1 MDDDHLADRVGLQ
14 ELKASYFR
22 YLDTKQ
28 WASWRELFTDDMMFY
43 VDSASVPTETQ
54 PMTSSGDDFVEMVSS
69 TLVDAV
75 TVHQGHMPE
84 LRFVDERTAN
94 GIWAMYDWVDRS
106 GSGGDSMQGFGHY
119 HEHYVKGDD
128 GKWRIKEL
136 RLTRLRMDQTAT
148 STLVPPRVTPWK
160 QQTAPSPKI
169 GAGIVAP
176 ISRVNL
182 ALPFSKIIIREPS
195 KEFAEL
201 CAIVAELLRALESDS
216 SGQAITVLR
225 QRAQALAA
233 G

>member
-1 MDDDHLADRVGLQ
+1 MDDNHLADRVGLQ

-28 WASWRELFTDDMMFY
+28 WDSWRELFTDDMVFY

-54 PMTSSGDDFVEMVSS
+54 PMTTSGDDFVEMVSS

-119 HEHYVKGDD
+119 HEHYVKGND

-136 RLTRLRMDQTAT
+136 RLTRLRTDQTAT
-148 STLVPPRVTPWK
+148 STLVPPQVAPWK
-160 QQTAPSPKI
+160 QQAAGSPKI

-201 CAIVAELLRALESDS
+201 SAIVAELLTALESDS
-216 SGQAITVLR
+216 SGHAITVLC
-225 QRAQALAA
+225 QRAQALVA